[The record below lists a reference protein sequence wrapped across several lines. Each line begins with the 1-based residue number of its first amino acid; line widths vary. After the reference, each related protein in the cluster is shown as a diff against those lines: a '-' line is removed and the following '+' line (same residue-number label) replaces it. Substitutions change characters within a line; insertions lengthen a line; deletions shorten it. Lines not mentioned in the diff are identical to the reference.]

1 MVKVMFVDLR
11 ERQKRQGQRCKL
23 NNAKHNPKN
32 NPKEIL

>member
-11 ERQKRQGQRCKL
+11 ERQKRQGQKCKM
-23 NNAKHNPKN
+23 NNAKNNPKN